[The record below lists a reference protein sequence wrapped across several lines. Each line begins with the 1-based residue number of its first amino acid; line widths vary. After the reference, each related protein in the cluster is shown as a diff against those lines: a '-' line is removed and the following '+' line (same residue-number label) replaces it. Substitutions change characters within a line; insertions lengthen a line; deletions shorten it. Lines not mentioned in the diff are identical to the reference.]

1 MGIEQWSWCKKL
13 RENMIKAGK
22 IVPDFQNAA
31 HHIIMPNSKDVRM
44 RWLQRKMKRL
54 GIDIN
59 STENGI
65 FLPANKKVEVPVG
78 NKLPRHSIIHTNE
91 YKQKV
96 FDRLKSIKD
105 KESMIKKLGR
115 IYNEIASGV
124 F

>member
-1 MGIEQWSWCKKL
+1 
-13 RENMIKAGK
+13 MIKAGK
-22 IVPDFQNAA
+22 IVPDFQNAS
-31 HHIIMPNSKDVRM
+31 HYIIMSNSKDVRI

-78 NKLPRHSIIHTNE
+78 NKLPRHSTIHTNE

-96 FDRLKSIKD
+96 FDRLKSTKD
-105 KESMIKKLGR
+105 KESMIKELGR